1 MNLSRPIIAAL
12 VALAAATAASSKP
25 VERPVALMPE
35 DYQKSVTR
43 FATRYLT
50 RSHFRKTALDNE
62 LSGQILEQYLDSLD
76 PNRSFFMS
84 SDIAAFDAYR
94 YQLDDALRKEDLGPA
109 FAIFNIYRHRVGER
123 VAKAVELL
131 DTEFRFDV
139 DEQYRIDRSED
150 PWVENQTA
158 LDELWRKRVKNDV
171 LRLRLTDKEP
181 EEIRT
186 TLQRRYNDLGS
197 RVAELDSED
206 VFQLFLNA
214 FAGSIEPHTSY
225 LAPRTSD
232 NFQISM
238 RLSLEGIGAVL
249 QRQNEYTTID
259 RIVEG
264 GPAGLSG
271 AVKEGDRI
279 VAVGEGE
286 TEEPV
291 DVIGWRLDDVV
302 ELIRGP
308 KGSTVRLFIL
318 PAETALGG
326 AVETVSIVRDRV
338 KLEEQAAKS
347 SILDIELEGQ
357 KRTVGVIDLPTFYL
371 DFAARARR
379 EPDYRSS
386 TRDVRKLIRDFKDQ
400 GVDGIIVDLRNNG
413 GGSLL
418 EATELTGL
426 FIDEGPVVQVENTN
440 GGLDIERDENPG
452 AEWTGP
458 LTVLVNRHSASASEI
473 FAAAIQD
480 YGRGLIVGE
489 PTFGKGTVQNLVDLN
504 RFARGSG
511 KDRPRYGQLK
521 LTIAQFFRVNGG
533 STQHRGVIPDVR
545 FPTMQDDEEYGE
557 SAFDNALPW
566 SSRKAAKY
574 SIYGNFARLVPALE
588 ERSSKRLAKNQE
600 FAYLME
606 DIESFRK
613 ARATKEVSLLETA
626 RRQEMDEAEEKRLAR
641 RSERAERNGI
651 ALDIET
657 DETPDV
663 TGSDPDLDA
672 IITAGNEE
680 NDDNDIEDVLLRETA
695 YILADLMRFSGK
707 ARRTASTE

>member
-1 MNLSRPIIAAL
+1 MTLLRAIVAAL
-12 VALAAATAASSKP
+12 VVFTAAASSKTI
-25 VERPVALMPE
+25 ERDVALMPA
-35 DYQKSVTR
+35 DHQKTVTR
-43 FATRYLT
+43 LATRYLT
-50 RSHFRKTALDNE
+50 RSHYRRTQLDNE
-62 LSGQILEQYLDSLD
+62 LSSQILDQYLTSLD
-76 PNRSFFMS
+76 PNRSFFIA
-84 SDIAAFDAYR
+84 SDIAAFDAYK
-94 YQLDDALRKEDLGPA
+94 YQLDDALQKEDLGPA

-123 VAKAVELL
+123 VEYARKLL
-131 DTEFRFDV
+131 DEEFAFDI
-139 DEQYRIDRSED
+139 DESYRIDRSDD
-150 PWVENQTA
+150 PWPENESA
-158 LDELWRKRVKNDV
+158 LNELWRKRVKNDV
-171 LRLRLTDKEP
+171 LRLRLTDKDP
-181 EEIRT
+181 EEART
-186 TLQRRYNDLGS
+186 TLLKRYNELGK

-225 LAPRTSD
+225 LAPRTSE

-271 AVKEGDRI
+271 LVKEGDRI
-279 VAVGEGE
+279 VAVAEG
-286 TEEPV
+286 TDDDPV

-308 KGSTVRLFIL
+308 KGSTVRLYIL

-326 AVETVSIVRDRV
+326 PVETVSLVRDRV

-347 SILDIELEGQ
+347 SLLDVELDGE
-357 KRTVGVIDLPTFYL
+357 KKLIGVIDLPTFYL
-371 DFAARARR
+371 DFGARARR

-386 TRDVRKLIRDFKDQ
+386 TRDVRRLIEEFKEQ
-400 GVDGIIVDLRNNG
+400 GVDGVIMDLRNNG

-426 FIDEGPVVQVENTN
+426 FIDKGPVVQVRNASDRIDVEV
-440 GGLDIERDENPG
+440 DDNPG
-452 AEWTGP
+452 VDWAGP

-489 PTFGKGTVQNLVDLN
+489 PTFGKGTVQNLVDL
-504 RFARGSG
+504 
-511 KDRPRYGQLK
+511 DRYAGGRDNEQARYGQLK

-545 FPTMQDDEEYGE
+545 FPTLIDGEEYGE

-566 SSRKAAKY
+566 SSEKAARY
-574 SIYGNFARLVPALE
+574 SIYGDFSRLVPTLE
-588 ERSSKRLAKNQE
+588 QRSTKRLESNQE

-606 DIESFRK
+606 DIEAFRE
-613 ARATKEVSLLETA
+613 ARNTKEVSLLETQ
-626 RRQEMDEAEEKRLAR
+626 RRQEMDEAEARRLAR
-641 RSERAERNGI
+641 RTERAERNGI
-651 ALDIET
+651 DLD
-657 DETPDV
+657 DV
-663 TGSDPDLDA
+663 EVSVPQVQGQDPDLAVIELDGDDDDA
-672 IITAGNEE
+672 E
-680 NDDNDIEDVLLRETA
+680 IEDVLLQETA
-695 YILADLMRFSGK
+695 YILADLITYGAK
-707 ARRTASTE
+707 VRRTASTNK